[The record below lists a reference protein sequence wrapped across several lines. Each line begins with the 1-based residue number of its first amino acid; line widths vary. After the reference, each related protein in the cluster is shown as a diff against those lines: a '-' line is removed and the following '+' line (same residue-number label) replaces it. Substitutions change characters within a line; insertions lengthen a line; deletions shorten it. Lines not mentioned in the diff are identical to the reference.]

1 MQKQFRA
8 VVVASAAALSL
19 VLAACGGGGS
29 TSSSS
34 SAAGG
39 SGAGGDIVIRGCTPE
54 NPLVPGNTSETCGG
68 DMVDAMTS
76 KLISYNT
83 ETSDPEMDIAE
94 SIESDD
100 NITFTVKLKKGYKFH
115 DGTEVKAKNFVDA
128 WNYTAAYQNGQAG
141 SYFMG
146 VIKGADKASA
156 KDSTVT
162 ELEGLKVIDDYTF
175 TIETNE
181 PVGNLPVR
189 LGYSAYAPLPDSFFD
204 DPKAFE
210 DAPIGAGPFMLDSRT
225 TSEYKFVKFA
235 DYSGDSPAQVDSL
248 TFRIYTDDS
257 AAYNDVVANNL
268 DYTNNIPSDFLV
280 GEQYKSDLEG
290 RNLVRESM
298 RFTTM
303 VFSPN
308 DPQLAGNLELR
319 QAISMSIDRQLIIDQ
334 IFNGVYKPA
343 HGWAP
348 GVISGATDSAC
359 GEYCDYSPEKAKA
372 LYDKAGGY
380 DGTLTITTNGDGAHK
395 AWTEATCNSIKNTLG
410 VECVVVLTVDFA
422 TYNEQI
428 DNNELMGLFRSG
440 WQGDYPSLENFLAP
454 IYGKGADSNWSKYD
468 NPAFDAKL
476 KEANAASTNEEANKL
491 YGEAE
496 EMLGADLPTA
506 PLWYP
511 QTVVG
516 WSDRVDNVKINAF
529 GVLDFSAI
537 SVK

>member
-100 NITFTVKLKKGYKFH
+100 NITFTVKLKKGYMFH

>member
-248 TFRIYTDDS
+248 TLRIYTDDS

>member
-348 GVISGATDSAC
+348 GVISGANDSAC
-359 GEYCDYSPEKAKA
+359 GEYCDFEPEKAKA

>member
-189 LGYSAYAPLPDSFFD
+189 LGYSAYSPLPDSFFE

-308 DPQLAGNLELR
+308 DPQLADNLELR

-348 GVISGATDSAC
+348 GVISGANDSAC
-359 GEYCDYSPEKAKA
+359 GEYCDFEPEKAKA

>member
-537 SVK
+537 TVK